1 MRFFGTFIVVVALFI
16 TVLLASNITAVK
28 LIHIVTLPFSF
39 LGSDLVFLPAA
50 IVIFP
55 ISYIV
60 GDVLTEVYG
69 FRVARSVIWLGF
81 GCNALLVLFLWV
93 AGLIP
98 AEVFWSDQEAY
109 DTILGQVRWVLLGS
123 FAAYLVG
130 EFSNSVI
137 LAWLKGVTQGR
148 FLWVRTISSTIVGQ
162 GFDSFVFIFIAFGI
176 GGALG
181 ADQLFRIALIQW
193 WAKIVYE
200 ALATPLTY
208 WAVNYLKRR
217 EQLDVYDTP
226 RSLNPLGVF
235 WPPSPSAA

>member
-1 MRFFGTFIVVVALFI
+1 MRFSGTFIVVVALFI
-16 TVLLASNITAVK
+16 TVLLSSNITAVK

-50 IVIFP
+50 IIIFP

-81 GCNALLVLFLWV
+81 GCNVLLVLFLWV

-98 AEVFWSDQEAY
+98 AEIFWSDQEAY

-235 WPPSPSAA
+235 WPASPSAA